1 LFQGVI
7 RCLVIRCLVIRCLVI
22 RCLVIRCLHAYF
34 RIGGLPLGET
44 KDVRGKIY
52 IVPNDMARRLAR
64 YTRDFP
70 EHVKRK

>member
-7 RCLVIRCLVIRCLVI
+7 RCLVIG
-22 RCLVIRCLHAYF
+22 CLVIRCLHADF
-34 RIGGLPLGET
+34 RIGGLPPGET

-52 IVPNDMARRLAR
+52 IAPNDMARRLAR

>member
-7 RCLVIRCLVIRCLVI
+7 RCLLIG
-22 RCLVIRCLHAYF
+22 CLVIRCLHGDF
-34 RIGGLPLGET
+34 RIGGLQPGET

-52 IVPNDMARRLAR
+52 IVPNDMARLLAR

-70 EHVKRK
+70 EHEKRK